1 MILILPVR
9 RTAVVVLAAFVLAIG
24 LSACGKNAGTSS
36 GPAPASASSS
46 TGAALPSDGTASA
59 TESGSC
65 KKVRFA
71 LHAGLAAGAI
81 HRYLWKPYQA
91 GTFQAGAQGRRAAI
105 VKGALAGAFAFH
117 ELKVAESDIRGCP
130 GTQAITSALQSGLTH
145 VGALTAGLKAG
156 NLDPSALTSANGSI
170 SSLETKSKEA
180 GTPIK
185 EQEPTPGQL
194 ATGSAGE

>member
-1 MILILPVR
+1 MILSVR
-9 RTAVVVLAAFVLAIG
+9 RTAVVVLAALVLAIG
-24 LSACGKNAGTSS
+24 LTGCGKNASTSS
-36 GPAPASASSS
+36 GPTTASASSS
-46 TGAALPSDGTASA
+46 TGAANA

-91 GTFQAGAQGRRAAI
+91 GTFKAGAQGRKTAI
-105 VKGALAGAFAFH
+105 VKGALAGAFALH

-130 GTQAITSALQSGLTH
+130 GAQAITSALQSGLTQI
-145 VGALTAGLKAG
+145 GGLAAGLKAG

-170 SSLETKSKEA
+170 SSLEAKSNEA
-180 GTPIK
+180 GVPIK

-194 ATGSAGE
+194 ATGTTGG